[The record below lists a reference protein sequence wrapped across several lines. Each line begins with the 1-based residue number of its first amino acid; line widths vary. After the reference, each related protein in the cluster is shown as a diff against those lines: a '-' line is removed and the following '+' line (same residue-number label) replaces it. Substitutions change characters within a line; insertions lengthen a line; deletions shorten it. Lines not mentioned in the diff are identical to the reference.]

1 MSTTIKIRNIG
12 PIKDVEITLNKVNVF
27 MGPQSCGKSTIAK
40 IVSFCSWF
48 EKNAVLKGSLENEF
62 YPNLVQ
68 FHNFEDN
75 YFNEASYIEYQTEWS
90 QIIYQDGNVTMKT
103 QLGVGKPTFRNKKIE
118 YIPAERNFV
127 SVPGFG
133 NYNETRDNIKAFLDD
148 WFLYKQENTDQ
159 AQFNMPLTAL
169 HGSYYYTKDNNRDNI
184 LLEDGKTI
192 SLRHSSSGLM
202 SVTPLLVVF
211 NHVVEKLYM
220 KPRGLSPFEIVHI
233 NTMIDKIQI
242 EEPLKEQLR
251 TLVSSINSLSPNI
264 SAEKRNELQGQLVS
278 VLNISTDYAF
288 SEVIIEEPELNL
300 FPETQAQLLCYLL
313 QKINNPAYQHQLILT
328 THSPY
333 VLYALNNCI
342 LASEVKDKVDAEMQP
357 DLSLYSQAGVKS
369 SEVSIWEIRD
379 GYIEGRNGRNSTIQD
394 ENGFIRKNFFNH
406 IMKGI
411 MVDFSNMLQYRE
423 SYE

>member
-1 MSTTIKIRNIG
+1 MSTIIKIQNVG
-12 PIKDVEITLNKVNVF
+12 PIKDIDITLNKVNAF

-48 EKNAVLKGSLENEF
+48 EKNAILKGSSETEF
-62 YPNLVQ
+62 YPNLIQ

-75 YFNEASYIEYQTEWS
+75 YFCETSYIEYQTEWS
-90 QIIYQDGNVTMKT
+90 QIVFQNGNVTMNTK
-103 QLGVGKPTFRNKKIE
+103 LGIGKPTFRNKKIE

-133 NYNETRDNIKAFLDD
+133 NYNESRDNIKAFLDD
-148 WFLYKQENTDQ
+148 WYLYKQDITDK

-169 HGSYYYTKDNNRDNI
+169 HGSYFYTKENNRDNI
-184 LLEDGKTI
+184 LLDSGKTI

-220 KPRGLSPFEIVHI
+220 KSRGLSPFEIVHI
-233 NTMIDKIQI
+233 NTMIDNVQI
-242 EEPLKEQLR
+242 DEPIKERLR

-264 SAEKRNELQGQLVS
+264 SVEERDKLQKQLIAA
-278 VLNISTDYAF
+278 LNISTDYAF

-300 FPETQAQLLCYLL
+300 FPETQVQLLCYLL
-313 QKINNPAYQHQLILT
+313 KKINNPVYQHKLILT

-342 LASEVKDKVDAEMQP
+342 LASEVKDKVDAELQP
-357 DLSLYSQAGVKS
+357 DIAMYSQAGVKP
-369 SEVSIWEIRD
+369 SEVSIWEIKD
-379 GYIEGRNGRNSTIQD
+379 GYIEGRTGRNSTIQD
-394 ENGFIRKNFFNH
+394 ESGFVRKNYFNH

>member
-1 MSTTIKIRNIG
+1 MSTVIKIKNVG
-12 PIKDVEITLNKVNVF
+12 PIKDIEITLNKINVF

-48 EKNAVLKGSLENEF
+48 EKNAILKGTSTNEF
-62 YPNLVQ
+62 YPGLVQ
-68 FHNFEDN
+68 FHNFEDS
-75 YFNEASYIEYQTEWS
+75 YFCETSYIEYKTEWTQMVFQKGNLTAET
-90 QIIYQDGNVTMKT
+90 QIG
-103 QLGVGKPTFRNKKIE
+103 LEKPTFRNKKIE

-133 NYNETRDNIKAFLDD
+133 NYNESRDNIKAFLDD
-148 WFLYKQENTDQ
+148 WFLYKQEIVSQ
-159 AQFNMPLTAL
+159 AQFDMPLTAL
-169 HGSYYYTKDNNRDNI
+169 PGSYYYTKDNNQDNI
-184 LLEDGKTI
+184 LLANGKTI

-202 SVTPLLVVF
+202 SVTPLLIVF
-211 NHVVEKLYM
+211 NHVVEKLY
-220 KPRGLSPFEIVHI
+220 KKSRGLSPFEIVHI
-233 NTMIDKIQI
+233 NTLIDNMKM

-251 TLVSSINSLSPNI
+251 ALVSSINSLSSTI
-264 SAEKRNELQGQLVS
+264 SVENRDAIQKRLIDT
-278 VLNISTDYAF
+278 LNISTDYAF

-313 QKINNPAYQHQLILT
+313 QKINNPEYQHQLILT

-342 LASEVKDKVDAEMQP
+342 LASEVKEKVDAELQP
-357 DLSLYSQAGVKS
+357 DIAMYSQANVKP
-369 SEVSIWEIRD
+369 SEVSIWEIKE
-379 GYIEGRNGRNSTIQD
+379 GYIVGRTGKNSTIQD
-394 ENGFIRKNFFNH
+394 ESGFVRKNFFNN

>member
-1 MSTTIKIRNIG
+1 MSTTIIIRNVG
-12 PIKDVEITLNKVNVF
+12 PIKDIEITLNKVNVF

-48 EKNAVLKGSLENEF
+48 EKNAVLKGSLKNEF

-75 YFNEASYIEYQTEWS
+75 YFCETSYIEYQTEWS
-90 QIIYQDGNVTMKT
+90 KIVFQNGNVTIDT

-133 NYNETRDNIKAFLDD
+133 NYNESRDNIKAFLDD
-148 WFLYKQENTDQ
+148 WYLYKQEITDQ
-159 AQFNMPLTAL
+159 AQFNMPIKAL
-169 HGSYYYTKDNNRDNI
+169 HGSYFYSKENNRDNI
-184 LLEDGKTI
+184 LLDSGKTI

-211 NHVVEKLYM
+211 NHVVDKLYM
-220 KPRGLSPFEIVHI
+220 KSRGLSPFEIVHI
-233 NTMIDKIQI
+233 NTMIDNVQI
-242 EEPLKEQLR
+242 DEPLKEQLR

-264 SAEKRNELQGQLVS
+264 SVEKKYELQKQLIA

-288 SEVIIEEPELNL
+288 TEVIIEEPELNL

-313 QKINNPAYQHQLILT
+313 QKINNPDYQHQLILT

-342 LASEVKDKVDAEMQP
+342 LASEVKEKVDLELQS
-357 DLSLYSQAGVKS
+357 DISSYSQTGVKP
-369 SEVSIWEIRD
+369 SEVSIWEIKD
-379 GYIEGRNGRNSTIQD
+379 GYIEGCKGRNSTIQD
-394 ENGFIRKNFFNH
+394 ESGFIRKNFFNR

-411 MVDFSNMLQYRE
+411 MIDFSNMLQYKE
-423 SYE
+423 NHE

>member
-1 MSTTIKIRNIG
+1 MSTSIIIRNVG
-12 PIKDVEITLNKVNVF
+12 PIKDIEITLNKINVF

-48 EKNAVLKGSLENEF
+48 EKNAILKGKSRKEF
-62 YPNLVQ
+62 YSDLVQ

-75 YFNEASYIEYQTEWS
+75 YFSEASYIEYNTEWTHYIF
-90 QIIYQDGNVTMKT
+90 QNGNLTAETKI
-103 QLGVGKPTFRNKKIE
+103 GIGKPTFRNKKIE

-133 NYNETRDNIKAFLDD
+133 NYNESRDNIKAFLDD
-148 WFLYKQENTDQ
+148 WFMYKQEITNQ
-159 AQFNMPLTAL
+159 KQFEMPIAAL
-169 HGSYYYTKDNNRDNI
+169 PGSYFYTKENNQDNI
-184 LLEDGKTI
+184 LLENGKAI

-202 SVTPLLVVF
+202 SVTPLLIVF

-220 KPRGLSPFEIVHI
+220 KSRGLSPFEIVHI
-233 NTMIDKIQI
+233 NTMIDNIQI

-264 SAEKRNELQGQLVS
+264 SVEKRDNIQKRLIE

-288 SEVIIEEPELNL
+288 SEIIIEEPELNL

-313 QKINNPAYQHQLILT
+313 QKINNPAYQHKLILT

-333 VLYALNNCI
+333 ILYALNNCI
-342 LASEVKDKVDAEMQP
+342 LASEVKDKVDAEMQS
-357 DLSLYSQAGVKS
+357 DIALYTQAGVKP
-369 SEVSIWEIRD
+369 SEVSIWEIKD
-379 GYIEGRNGRNSTIQD
+379 GYIEGRTGRNSTIQD
-394 ENGFIRKNFFNH
+394 ENGFIRKNYFNH

>member
-1 MSTTIKIRNIG
+1 MVPAGIVTLQDVHVLYFRPENVSKSVKVVPSVETLGAVSVVCSDKTGTLTQNKMTVLEAYVDGTYYKREEFNKDHKNEDLKLLAKGMSLCSNATVDEGLFGDPTEIALVVLANDFEMHKKDLESVTPRIDELPFDSVRKMMSTKH
-12 PIKDVEITLNKVNVF
+12 
-27 MGPQSCGKSTIAK
+27 Q
-40 IVSFCSWF
+40 
-48 EKNAVLKGSLENEF
+48 
-62 YPNLVQ
+62 
-68 FHNFEDN
+68 
-75 YFNEASYIEYQTEWS
+75 
-90 QIIYQDGNVTMKT
+90 
-103 QLGVGKPTFRNKKIE
+103 
-118 YIPAERNFV
+118 
-127 SVPGFG
+127 
-133 NYNETRDNIKAFLDD
+133 
-148 WFLYKQENTDQ
+148 
-159 AQFNMPLTAL
+159 
-169 HGSYYYTKDNNRDNI
+169 
-184 LLEDGKTI
+184 EDGKTI

>member
-1 MSTTIKIRNIG
+1 MRTTIKIRNIG
-12 PIKDVEITLNKVNVF
+12 PIKDVEIALNKVNVF

-40 IVSFCSWF
+40 IYSFCSWF
-48 EKNAVLKGSLENEF
+48 EKNAVLKGLLENEF
-62 YPNLVQ
+62 YPSLIQ

-75 YFNEASYIEYQTEWS
+75 YFCESSYIEYQTEWS
-90 QIIYQDGNVTMKT
+90 RIVFQNGIVTIKT
-103 QLGVGKPTFRNKKIE
+103 LLGIDRPTFKNKKIE

-127 SVPGFG
+127 SIPGFG
-133 NYNETRDNIKAFLDD
+133 NYNESRDNIKAFLDD
-148 WFLYKQENTDQ
+148 WFLYKQEITNQ

-169 HGSYYYTKDNNRDNI
+169 PGSYFYTKENNRDNI
-184 LLEDGKTI
+184 LLDNGKTI

-220 KPRGLSPFEIVHI
+220 KSRGLSPFEIVHI
-233 NTMIDKIQI
+233 NTMIDNMQNDETI
-242 EEPLKEQLR
+242 KEQLR

-264 SAEKRNELQGQLVS
+264 SVERRDELQKQLIS

-313 QKINNPAYQHQLILT
+313 KKINNPAYQHQLVMT

-342 LASEVKDKVDAEMQP
+342 LASEVKDKVDAKLQP
-357 DLSLYSQAGVKS
+357 DITMYSQAGIKP
-369 SEVSIWEIRD
+369 SEVSIWEIKD
-379 GYIEGRNGRNSTIQD
+379 GYIEGRSGRNSTIQD
-394 ENGFIRKNFFNH
+394 ENGYIRKNFFNN
-406 IMKGI
+406 IMKDI

>member
-1 MSTTIKIRNIG
+1 MSTKIRIKNVG
-12 PIKDVEITLNKVNVF
+12 PIKDIEITLNKVNVF
-27 MGPQSCGKSTIAK
+27 MGPQSSGKSTIAK

-48 EKNAVLKGSLENEF
+48 EKNTILRGISENEF
-62 YPNLVQ
+62 YSNLIQ

-75 YFNEASYIEYQTEWS
+75 YFCEKSYIEYKTEWS
-90 QIIYQDGNVTMKT
+90 RIVFQDRNATVETQIGIE
-103 QLGVGKPTFRNKKIE
+103 KPTFRNKKIE

-133 NYNETRDNIKAFLDD
+133 NYNESRDNIKAFLDD
-148 WFLYKQENTDQ
+148 WFLYKQEITGQ

-169 HGSYYYTKDNNRDNI
+169 SGSYFYTKENNRDNI
-184 LLEDGKTI
+184 LLENSETI

-202 SVTPLLVVF
+202 SITPLLIVF
-211 NHVVEKLYM
+211 NHVVEKLYT
-220 KPRGLSPFEIVHI
+220 KSRGLSPFEIVHI
-233 NTMIDKIQI
+233 NTMIDKIQM
-242 EEPLKEQLR
+242 EDSLKERLR
-251 TLVSSINSLSPNI
+251 IVVSSINTLSPNL
-264 SAEKRNELQGQLVS
+264 STEKRDELQKQLID

-313 QKINNPAYQHQLILT
+313 QKINNPEYQHKLILT

-333 VLYALNNCI
+333 MLYALNNCI
-342 LASEVKDKVDAEMQP
+342 LASKVKEKIDEELQSDIE
-357 DLSLYSQAGVKS
+357 LYSQAGVKS
-369 SEVSIWEIRD
+369 DEVSIWEIKD
-379 GYIEGRNGRNSTIQD
+379 GYIVGHNGRNTTIQD
-394 ENGFIRKNFFNH
+394 ENGFIRKNFFNR

-423 SYE
+423 NNE

>member
-1 MSTTIKIRNIG
+1 MSTSIIIRNVG
-12 PIKDVEITLNKVNVF
+12 PIKDIEITLNKINVF

-48 EKNAVLKGSLENEF
+48 EKNAILKGKSRKEF
-62 YPNLVQ
+62 YSDLVQ

-75 YFNEASYIEYQTEWS
+75 YFSKASYIEYNTEWTHYIF
-90 QIIYQDGNVTMKT
+90 QNGNLTAETKI
-103 QLGVGKPTFRNKKIE
+103 GIGKPTFRNKKIE

-133 NYNETRDNIKAFLDD
+133 NYNESRDNIKAFLDD
-148 WFLYKQENTDQ
+148 WFMYKQEITNQ
-159 AQFNMPLTAL
+159 KQFEMPIAAL
-169 HGSYYYTKDNNRDNI
+169 PGSYFYTKENNQDNI
-184 LLEDGKTI
+184 LLENGKAI

-202 SVTPLLVVF
+202 SVTPLLIVF

-220 KPRGLSPFEIVHI
+220 KSRGLSPFEIVHI
-233 NTMIDKIQI
+233 NTMIDNIQI
-242 EEPLKEQLR
+242 EDPLKEQLR

-264 SAEKRNELQGQLVS
+264 SVEKRDEIQKRLIEA
-278 VLNISTDYAF
+278 LNISTDYAF
-288 SEVIIEEPELNL
+288 SEIIIEEPELNL
-300 FPETQAQLLCYLL
+300 FPETQGQLLCYLL
-313 QKINNPAYQHQLILT
+313 QKINNPAYQHKLILT

-333 VLYALNNCI
+333 ILYALNNCI
-342 LASEVKDKVDAEMQP
+342 LASEVKDKVDAEMQS
-357 DLSLYSQAGVKS
+357 DIALYTQAGVKPS
-369 SEVSIWEIRD
+369 DVSIWEIKD
-379 GYIEGRNGRNSTIQD
+379 GYIEGRTGRNSTIQD
-394 ENGFIRKNFFNH
+394 ENGFIRKNYFNH

>member
-1 MSTTIKIRNIG
+1 MSTSVKINNVG
-12 PIKDVEITLNKVNVF
+12 PIKGIDITLNKVNVF

-48 EKNAVLKGSLENEF
+48 EKNVILKGKSENDF
-62 YPNLVQ
+62 YHDLVQ

-75 YFNEASYIEYQTEWS
+75 YFSESSYIEYSTDWS
-90 QIIYQDGNVTMKT
+90 HIVFQNGNVNIET
-103 QLGVGKPTFRNKKIE
+103 QLGTGKPIFKNKKIE

-133 NYNETRDNIKAFLDD
+133 NYNESRDNIKAFLDD
-148 WFLYKQENTDQ
+148 WFLYKQEITSQ
-159 AQFNMPLTAL
+159 AQFNMPLSAL
-169 HGSYYYTKDNNRDNI
+169 HGSYFYSKDSNRDNI
-184 LLEDGKTI
+184 LLDNGKTI

-202 SVTPLLVVF
+202 SVTPLLIVF
-211 NHVVEKLYM
+211 NHVVEKLYL
-220 KPRGLSPFEIVHI
+220 KSRGLSPFEIVHI
-233 NTMIDKIQI
+233 NTMIDNIQI
-242 EEPLKEQLR
+242 EESLKEQLR
-251 TLVSSINSLSPNI
+251 NLVSSINNLSPNI
-264 SAEKRNELQGQLVS
+264 SLKQRDEIQKKLID

-313 QKINNPAYQHQLILT
+313 QKINNPAYPHQLILT

-342 LASEVKDKVDAEMQP
+342 LASKVKDKVDPELMS
-357 DLSLYSQAGVKS
+357 DIEIYSQAGVKS
-369 SEVSIWEIRD
+369 SEVSIWEIKD
-379 GYIEGRNGRNSTIQD
+379 GYIEGCTGRNSTIQD
-394 ENGFIRKNFFNH
+394 DGGFIRKNYFNR

>member
-1 MSTTIKIRNIG
+1 MSTYIKIRNIG
-12 PIKDVEITLNKVNVF
+12 PIKDIEITLNKVNVF

-48 EKNAVLKGSLENEF
+48 EKNAILKGKSKNDF
-62 YPNLVQ
+62 YTDLVQ
-68 FHNFEDN
+68 FHNFEEN
-75 YFNEASYIEYQTEWS
+75 YFSETSYIEYNTEWS
-90 QIIYQDGNVTMKT
+90 HYVFQNGSLTAETQIGIGNS
-103 QLGVGKPTFRNKKIE
+103 TFRNKKIE

-133 NYNETRDNIKAFLDD
+133 NYNESRDNIKAFLDD
-148 WFLYKQENTDQ
+148 WFMYKQEMTNQ
-159 AQFNMPLTAL
+159 KQFEMPIAAL
-169 HGSYYYTKDNNRDNI
+169 PGSYFYTKENNQDNI
-184 LLEDGKTI
+184 LLANGKTI

-202 SVTPLLVVF
+202 SVTPLLIVF
-211 NHVVEKLYM
+211 NHVVDKLYT

-233 NTMIDKIQI
+233 NTMIDNIQI

-251 TLVSSINSLSPNI
+251 TLVYSINSLSSNI
-264 SAEKRNELQGQLVS
+264 TTEKRDEIQKRLIEA
-278 VLNISTDYAF
+278 LNISTDYAF

-313 QKINNPAYQHQLILT
+313 QKINNSAHQHKLILT

-333 VLYALNNCI
+333 ILYALNNSI
-342 LASEVKDKVDAEMQP
+342 LASEVKNKVDIEMQS
-357 DLSLYSQAGVKS
+357 DIALYSQAGVKP
-369 SEVSIWEIRD
+369 SEVSIWEIKD
-379 GYIEGRNGRNSTIQD
+379 GYIEGRTGRNSTIQD
-394 ENGFIRKNFFNH
+394 ENGFIRKNYFNH